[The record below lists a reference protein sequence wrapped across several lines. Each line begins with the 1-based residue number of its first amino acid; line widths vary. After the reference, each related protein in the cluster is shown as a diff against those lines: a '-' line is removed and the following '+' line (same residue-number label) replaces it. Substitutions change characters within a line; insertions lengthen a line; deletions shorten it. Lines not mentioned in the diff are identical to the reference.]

1 MIDKLKEVLKE
12 YQDEPCT
19 LQGMKCMDCKY
30 NVRIDEMYDADGDE
44 MKLCWVLDSLSNELE
59 VV

>member
-19 LQGMKCMDCKY
+19 LQGVKCRDCKY
-30 NVRIDEMYDADGDE
+30 NMRIDEVYDEDGE
-44 MKLCWVLDSLSNELE
+44 GMKLCWVLDSLSNELE
-59 VV
+59 VE